1 MTHPTSTTH
10 HFGLYY
16 SVNFAVLHGQYSNLV
31 KSTTKSNRFK
41 YNFQKWFPQQLLKTL
56 RIHNLKFHKTFWR
69 FRKILWVTSFSA
81 SIYKKK
87 YCGKKFNT
95 HGRYC
100 GTCPKRG
107 KGSIQGPV
115 DQDGSSLDGPCLR
128 SSSAELGRLNC
139 SSDGFFK
146 QASSE
151 HSLLTQ
157 KILLEIRRNTT
168 LIPPGYHT
176 NTHINVP

>member
-1 MTHPTSTTH
+1 MISTAVIEDVENLQ
-10 HFGLYY
+10 FKI
-16 SVNFAVLHGQYSNLV
+16 SQNFLEISQNFMS
-31 KSTTKSNRFK
+31 KS
-41 YNFQKWFPQQLLKTL
+41 Y
-56 RIHNLKFHKTFWR
+56 
-69 FRKILWVTSFSA
+69 SA

-100 GTCPKRG
+100 GTCPKRI
-107 KGSIQGPV
+107 KGSKRGSYIGRTGPRF
-115 DQDGSSLDGPCLR
+115 R
-128 SSSAELGRLNC
+128 SSPGHLRLNS